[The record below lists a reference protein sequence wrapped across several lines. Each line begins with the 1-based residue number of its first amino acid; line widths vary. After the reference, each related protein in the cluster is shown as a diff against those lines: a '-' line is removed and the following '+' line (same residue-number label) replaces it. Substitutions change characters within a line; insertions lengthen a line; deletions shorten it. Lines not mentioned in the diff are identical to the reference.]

1 MKLDI
6 IILAAGQGSRM
17 YSDLPKVL
25 HRVAGQPMLARVIG
39 CARVLSP
46 HGLHVVVGY
55 GAEEVRAV
63 IRDDSIRWWHQAE
76 QQGTGHAVQ
85 QALPGL
91 QGDHDVLVLYGD
103 VPLLTPTTLQAVIR
117 ELSGNDLVLLSAELA
132 DPSGYGRIVRDAQG
146 RVLRIAEEQDA
157 DPQTLGIREV
167 NTGVLATR
175 SALLKQWLDGVET
188 GNAQGEYYLTDCIGL
203 AVAGGYRVEAMVCEN
218 AEEVLGVNDKHQLMQ
233 AERICQRR
241 TADQLMALGVTLL
254 DPERVDVR
262 GDLVTGRDVVIDVN
276 TVFEGNNC
284 LGDRVSIGAN
294 SILVNTSVGDRTRI
308 QPNCHI
314 ENAVIGND
322 CSLGPYAR
330 IRPGT
335 RLADDVRIGNFVEIK
350 KSDIRTGSKINH
362 LSYVGD
368 ADVGEQVN
376 VGAGV
381 ITCNYD
387 GARKHRTVI
396 GNRVF
401 VGSDTQLVAPVAI
414 GDGATIGAGSTIT
427 KNAPGDTLT
436 LARSKQASIKHWKR
450 PEKE

>member
-1 MKLDI
+1 M
-6 IILAAGQGSRM
+6 R
-17 YSDLPKVL
+17 
-25 HRVAGQPMLARVIG
+25 R
-39 CARVLSP
+39 
-46 HGLHVVVGY
+46 
-55 GAEEVRAV
+55 
-63 IRDDSIRWWHQAE
+63 
-76 QQGTGHAVQ
+76 
-85 QALPGL
+85 
-91 QGDHDVLVLYGD
+91 
-103 VPLLTPTTLQAVIR
+103 
-117 ELSGNDLVLLSAELA
+117 
-132 DPSGYGRIVRDAQG
+132 G

-241 TADQLMALGVTLL
+241 TAGQLMALGVTLL

-276 TVFEGNNC
+276 TVFEGNIC

-294 SILVNTSVGDRTRI
+294 SILVNTSVGDGTCI

-387 GARKHRTVI
+387 GARKHRTVHRQP
-396 GNRVF
+396 RVRGIRYPAGRT
-401 VGSDTQLVAPVAI
+401 VGHRGRRHDRCRINDYQKCS
-414 GDGATIGAGSTIT
+414 
-427 KNAPGDTLT
+427 
-436 LARSKQASIKHWKR
+436 R
-450 PEKE
+450 

>member
-1 MKLDI
+1 MKLEI

-25 HRVAGQPMLARVIG
+25 HQVAGRTMLARVIG
-39 CARVLSP
+39 CARSLSP
-46 HGLHVVVGY
+46 HNIHVVTGY
-55 GAEEVRAV
+55 GAEQVRSAV
-63 IRDDSIRWWHQAE
+63 QDDSIRWWHQAE

-91 QGDHDVLVLYGD
+91 QDSHDVLVLYGD
-103 VPLLTPTTLQAVIR
+103 VPLLSHTTLQAVIR
-117 ELSGNDLVLLSAELA
+117 ELSGNDLVLLSANLPN
-132 DPSGYGRIVRDAQG
+132 PSGYGRIVRDAQD

-175 SALLKQWLDGVET
+175 AVLLKRWLSEIVNN
-188 GNAQGEYYLTDCIGL
+188 NAKAEYYLTDCIGL
-203 AVAGGYRVEAMVCEN
+203 ATAGGHRVEAMVCEN
-218 AEEVLGVNDKHQLMQ
+218 ADEVLGVNDKHQLMR
-233 AERICQRR
+233 AERIWQHR
-241 TADQLMALGVTLL
+241 TADQLLALGVTLL
-254 DPERVDVR
+254 DPNRVDVR
-262 GDLVTGRDVVIDVN
+262 GSLVTGRDVVIDIN
-276 TVFEGNNC
+276 TVFEGDNC

-294 SILVNTSVGDRTRI
+294 SMLVNTTVGDETRI
-308 QPNCHI
+308 HPNCHI
-314 ENAVIGND
+314 ENAVIGRG

-350 KSDIRTGSKINH
+350 KSDIERGSKINH

-368 ADVGEQVN
+368 ADVGERVN

-396 GNRVF
+396 GNHVF
-401 VGSDTQLVAPVAI
+401 LGSDTQLVAPVVI

-427 KNAPGDTLT
+427 KDAPGGMLS
-436 LARSKQASIKHWKR
+436 LARSKQVTIKHWKR

>member
-17 YSDLPKVL
+17 YSNLPKVL

-39 CARVLSP
+39 CARALSP
-46 HGLHVVVGY
+46 HHIHVVVGY
-55 GAEEVRAV
+55 GAEEVKAV
-63 IRDDSIRWWHQAE
+63 TQDDSIRWWYQAE

-91 QGDHDVLVLYGD
+91 QEDHAVLVLYGD
-103 VPLLTPTTLQAVIR
+103 VPLLAPATLQAVIR
-117 ELSGNDLVLLSAELA
+117 ELSGKDLVLLSAELA

-175 SALLKQWLDGVET
+175 SALLKQWLAGIET

-203 AVAGGYRVEAMVCEN
+203 AVTGGYRVEAMVCEN

-254 DPERVDVR
+254 DPGRVDVR

-294 SILVNTSVGDRTRI
+294 SILVNTSVGNGTRI
-308 QPNCHI
+308 HPNCHI
-314 ENAVIGND
+314 ENAVIGSD

-387 GARKHRTVI
+387 GSRKHRTVI

-436 LARSKQASIKHWKR
+436 LARSKQVSIKHWKR